1 MPFPNKETQFKT
13 GEKQVKIARKGGL
26 SKSPKKSLAAKKRW
40 LIKKGMT
47 KEGADDLL
55 SFVKDHEMFA
65 LDVLRDV
72 QNIKK
77 ECTNAHQKIN
87 LKHVEL
93 QLYKLIHG
101 EKIKTEN
108 VHHHIDWNTVLNKC
122 VVSDGDS
129 IRMEEDT

>member
-1 MPFPNKETQFKT
+1 MSNNLAPAFVKG
-13 GEKQVKIARKGGL
+13 GEKARQMGRKGGL

-40 LIKKGMT
+40 LVKKGMT

-93 QLYKLIHG
+93 QLYKLVHG

-108 VHHHIDWNTVLNKC
+108 VHHHVHWNSVIGEILGPDEEIKE
-122 VVSDGDS
+122 SD
-129 IRMEEDT
+129 